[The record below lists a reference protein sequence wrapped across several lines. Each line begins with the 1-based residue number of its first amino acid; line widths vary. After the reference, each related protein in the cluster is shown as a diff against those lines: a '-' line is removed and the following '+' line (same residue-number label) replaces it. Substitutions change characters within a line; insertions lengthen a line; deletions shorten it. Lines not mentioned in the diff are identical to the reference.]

1 MKRIISLLLSLFML
15 VCCFSLSAYAETI
28 GGEKTLKFN
37 KNGKFTILNLS
48 DIQDGYP
55 LHPLTKDYI
64 NATVELVKPD
74 LIVLTGDNISGYDVH
89 EKEDAERAI
98 REFMD
103 IFEEKE
109 IKVAAVFGN
118 HDNEETKLTK
128 EEQLA
133 VYESYDCY
141 VGEKGFC
148 VKDRV
153 GTYNLPIMKS
163 DENGYGFNLW
173 LTDSGTYN
181 TENEYGGYACV
192 YKEQIDWYK
201 KTAAELKEE
210 NSGKPVPSINFQH
223 IIVPEIFDALKQIK
237 FIRPGCI
244 IRKKNPLNDKTKYY
258 VLPDDAKGQLRE
270 YPCPPYY
277 NNGQFDAM
285 LEMGD
290 ILATVSGHDHE
301 NTFEI
306 DYNGIKIINTPTIGF
321 HSYNDINIGS
331 RVFVIDEN
339 EPESFETYCLTYSDV
354 YPELD
359 NDPLYKARILYDIDT
374 TGWFTKLV
382 SLIRIAGADGM
393 SFKEFG
399 VNVINIFKNIQLF

>member
-1 MKRIISLLLSLFML
+1 MKKFISFILIALIMVS
-15 VCCFSLSAYAETI
+15 CFSLSAYAEGKDT
-28 GGEKTLKFN
+28 EKTLKFN
-37 KNGKFTILNLS
+37 KDGKFTILNIS

-55 LHPLTKDYI
+55 MNPLTKDYI
-64 NATVELVKPD
+64 EKTVDTVKPD
-74 LIVLTGDNISGYDVH
+74 LIVLTGDNISGYDVP
-89 EKEDAERAI
+89 EKRDAENAI

-103 IFEEKE
+103 IFEEKG
-109 IKVAAVFGN
+109 IYVAAVFGN
-118 HDNEETKLTK
+118 HDDEETKLTK

-141 VGEKGFC
+141 IGEKGFC
-148 VKDRV
+148 IKDRV
-153 GTYNLPIMKS
+153 GTYNLPVMKS
-163 DENGYGFNLW
+163 DGSGYGFNLW

-181 TENEYGGYACV
+181 TENDYGGYACV

-201 KTAAELKEE
+201 KTSEKLKKE
-210 NSGKPVPSINFQH
+210 NGGKTVPSINFQH
-223 IIVPEIFDALKQIK
+223 IIVPEIYDALKQVK
-237 FIRPGCI
+237 LLWFGRI
-244 IRKKNPLNDKTKYY
+244 IRQKNPLSDKTKFYT
-258 VLPDDAKGQLRE
+258 LPDGAKGQLRE

-306 DYNGIKIINTPTIGF
+306 DYKGIKIINTPTVGF
-321 HSYNDINIGS
+321 NAYNDINIGS

-354 YPELD
+354 YTEIDEL
-359 NDPLYKARILYDIDT
+359 YEARILFNIDT

-382 SLIRIAGADGM
+382 SLIKIARADDM

-399 VNVINIFKNIQLF
+399 GNVIKIFKEIQLF

>member
-1 MKRIISLLLSLFML
+1 MKRSISLILSLIML
-15 VCCFSLSAYAETI
+15 AGCFCLSASAESE
-28 GGEKTLKFN
+28 GEKTLKFN
-37 KNGKFTILNLS
+37 DNGKFTILNIS

-55 LHPLTKDYI
+55 IHPLAKDYI
-64 NATVELVKPD
+64 IATVDKVKPD
-74 LIVLTGDNISGYDVH
+74 LIVLTGDNISGFDVH
-89 EKEDAERAI
+89 KKEDAELAI

-103 IFEEKE
+103 IFEQRK

-118 HDNEETKLTK
+118 HDDEETEFTK
-128 EEQLA
+128 EEQAA

-148 VKDRV
+148 IKDRV

-163 DENGYGFNLW
+163 DESGYGFNLW

-201 KTAAELKEE
+201 KTAAELKEKNGGE
-210 NSGKPVPSINFQH
+210 AVPSINFQH
-223 IIVPEIFDALKQIK
+223 IIVPEIYDALKETK
-237 FIRPGCI
+237 LLWFGHI
-244 IRKKNPLNDKTKYY
+244 IRKKNPLNDKTRFYT
-258 VLPDDAKGQLRE
+258 LPDGAKGQLRE

-285 LEMGD
+285 LETGD
-290 ILATVSGHDHE
+290 VLATVSGHDHE

-306 DYNGIKIINTPTIGF
+306 DYKGIKIINTPTIGF
-321 HSYNDINIGS
+321 NAYNDINIGS
-331 RVFVIDEN
+331 RVFVLDESN
-339 EPESFETYCLTYSDV
+339 PESFETYCLTYQDV

-359 NDPLYKARILYDIDT
+359 SDPLYKARIQYGIDT

-382 SLIRIAGADGM
+382 SLIRIAKADGM
-393 SFKEFG
+393 SLKEFG
-399 VNVINIFKNIQLF
+399 GNVISIFKNIQLF